1 MTQIDKMIFAIKD
14 VYQSLEKISK
24 LPEIR
29 VGGWV
34 KSIRE
39 GKEIIFITL
48 NDGSTLENLQLK
60 ILQKNFSQDRL
71 LNKIN
76 FASYL
81 LVSGKLILT
90 PQRKQVFELSVNQIE
105 IINSVDNDYP
115 LQKNNIP
122 LEVVRNYPYLRAKT
136 NYFLVIFRLRH
147 NISKAIHDFF
157 HHENFYYIP
166 TPIITSSDAEG
177 AGEFFNIITNKKEVF
192 FSKPASLTVS
202 GQLQVEALAQGLG
215 KVYTFLPCF
224 RAEKSHTTRHLAE
237 FYMIEP
243 EMVFADLDKI
253 TNLAERL
260 VKYVFNYVIT
270 NNIKELEFL
279 EKFNKKELI
288 SKLQKILTSDFKK
301 ISYDESIKILAKEKN
316 KFVFNDIK

>member
-1 MTQIDKMIFAIKD
+1 
-14 VYQSLEKISK
+14 
-24 LPEIR
+24 
-29 VGGWV
+29 
-34 KSIRE
+34 
-39 GKEIIFITL
+39 
-48 NDGSTLENLQLK
+48 
-60 ILQKNFSQDRL
+60 
-71 LNKIN
+71 
-76 FASYL
+76 
-81 LVSGKLILT
+81 
-90 PQRKQVFELSVNQIE
+90 
-105 IINSVDNDYP
+105 
-115 LQKNNIP
+115 
-122 LEVVRNYPYLRAKT
+122 
-136 NYFLVIFRLRH
+136 
-147 NISKAIHDFF
+147 
-157 HHENFYYIP
+157 
-166 TPIITSSDAEG
+166 
-177 AGEFFNIITNKKEVF
+177 
-192 FSKPASLTVS
+192 LTVS
-202 GQLQVEALAQGLG
+202 GQLQAEALAQGLG

-224 RAEKSHTTRHLAE
+224 RAENSHTTRHLAE